1 MTHLEKAI
9 NRIKMLEC
17 PTGELE
23 NRVIDIFEEY
33 QVADKNEITIDRV
46 RRLDKDGT
54 KAYSVKLSNNEG
66 ISVILLAKSGLD
78 DYVVK
83 IINVYIH

>member
-1 MTHLEKAI
+1 MKTMTHLEKAI

-33 QVADKNEITIDRV
+33 
-46 RRLDKDGT
+46 
-54 KAYSVKLSNNEG
+54 
-66 ISVILLAKSGLD
+66 
-78 DYVVK
+78 
-83 IINVYIH
+83 